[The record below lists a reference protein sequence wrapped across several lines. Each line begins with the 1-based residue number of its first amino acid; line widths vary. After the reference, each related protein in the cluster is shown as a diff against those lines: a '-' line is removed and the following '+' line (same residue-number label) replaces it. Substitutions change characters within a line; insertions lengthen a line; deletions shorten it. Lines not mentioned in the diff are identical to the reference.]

1 YRSGK
6 MLVVVTF
13 DEGNPLKTAD
23 GSAACCGER
32 PGPNWPWPGYAPI
45 LGLFGIP
52 QPPPG
57 STAFAGGGKVG
68 AVLLNPKYIRPGTSI
83 RRPPTTT
90 SPRCGA
96 MRTCW
101 GSRRAATMASAI
113 SASPARAA

>member
-1 YRSGK
+1 

-13 DEGNPLKTAD
+13 DEGNPLKTVE

-32 PGPNWPWPGYAPI
+32 SGPNWPWPGYAPI

-68 AVLLNPKYIRPGTSI
+68 AVLLNPKCS
-83 RRPPTTT
+83 
-90 SPRCGA
+90 C
-96 MRTCW
+96 
-101 GSRRAATMASAI
+101 
-113 SASPARAA
+113 